1 MIIKMGRL
9 KILIALIFS
18 LIFSCQEMKK
28 PLVSKNTNDTI
39 VDFKFSPPIK
49 LDLMSVQYRIKNDIF
64 NWQEL
69 SAFTDSFES
78 LIKLN
83 PEGNL
88 VFIEELELKLKTLSK
103 SKFPKKIDLPDIKS
117 RLKVVQ
123 TMLMQSRYH
132 SKNKNWKELDISL
145 QNLYLSYN
153 AFINRI
159 KSINEEINL
168 FSNEIN

>member
-1 MIIKMGRL
+1 MGRL
-9 KILIALIFS
+9 KTLIALIFS
-18 LIFSCQEMKK
+18 LIFSCQEIKK
-28 PLVSKNTNDTI
+28 PLVSRNTNDTI
-39 VDFKFSPPIK
+39 IDFKFSPPIK
-49 LDLMSVQYRIKNDIF
+49 LDSMSVQYRIRNDIF
-64 NWQEL
+64 NWPEFT
-69 SAFTDSFES
+69 AFTDSFES

-103 SKFPKKIDLPDIKS
+103 SRFPTKIDLPDIKS
-117 RLKVVQ
+117 RLKVVH

-153 AFINRI
+153 SFINRI

-168 FSNEIN
+168 FSNETN

>member
-1 MIIKMGRL
+1 M
-9 KILIALIFS
+9 LIALIIG
-18 LIFSCQEMKK
+18 LVYSCQEINK
-28 PLVSKNTNDTI
+28 PIINESINDTI
-39 VDFKFSPPIK
+39 IDFRFSPPIK
-49 LDLMSVQYRIKNDIF
+49 LDSMSVQYRIRNEIF
-64 NWQEL
+64 NWPEYT
-69 SAFTDSFES
+69 AFTDGFES
-78 LIKLN
+78 LTKLN

-103 SKFPKKIDLPDIKS
+103 SRFPKKLDLPDIKS

-132 SKNKNWKELDISL
+132 SKNKNWKELDVSL

-153 AFINRI
+153 SFINRI

-168 FSNEIN
+168 FGDEINLSSSNK

>member
-1 MIIKMGRL
+1 MGRL

-18 LIFSCQEMKK
+18 LIFSCQEIKK

-49 LDLMSVQYRIKNDIF
+49 LDLMSVQYRIRNDIF
-64 NWQEL
+64 NWPEL
-69 SAFTDSFES
+69 TAFTDSFES

-103 SKFPKKIDLPDIKS
+103 SRFPKKIDLPDIKS